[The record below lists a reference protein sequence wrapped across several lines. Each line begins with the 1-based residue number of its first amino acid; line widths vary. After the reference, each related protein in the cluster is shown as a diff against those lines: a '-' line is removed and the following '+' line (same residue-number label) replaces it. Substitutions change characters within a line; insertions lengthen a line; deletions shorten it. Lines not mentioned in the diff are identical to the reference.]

1 MRWLPGRVGA
11 LVAQGRTQCDAN
23 ANANCE
29 ADANTQGQVTKSN
42 AETGASGQANCCAP
56 RYANAKVVFADLAL
70 LFIHSA
76 SP

>member
-23 ANANCE
+23 ANA
-29 ADANTQGQVTKSN
+29 
-42 AETGASGQANCCAP
+42 
-56 RYANAKVVFADLAL
+56 KVVFADLVL